1 MNNEEG
7 TKSNDEAIDSSNDEV
22 EMLKNAL
29 KEYESKYKYLLADY
43 DNYRKRVEREAEY
56 RVRQSIES
64 FILKLLNLRDD
75 FVRAIDAIKKSNATA
90 VDKHIVEG
98 LEGVLKNLDGI
109 LRDAGIVEIPA
120 VGKEFNPNL
129 HEAVS
134 FIYNS
139 ELPDLTI
146 TNEIRKGYM
155 MNDRVIRPSLVE
167 VSRRPTQEERGGG
180 SDE

>member
-1 MNNEEG
+1 MSTMSNEKDA
-7 TKSNDEAIDSSNDEV
+7 KSNDEAIEDPSKV

-64 FILKLLNLRDD
+64 FVLKLLNLRDD
-75 FVRAIDAIKKSNATA
+75 FVRAIDATKKSNA
-90 VDKHIVEG
+90 VDKHVVEG

-109 LRDAGIVEIPA
+109 LKDAGIMEIPA

-167 VSRRPTQEERGGG
+167 VSRRPTQEERGGD
-180 SDE
+180 SNE